1 MHFKQPDLHCC
12 ELLQR
17 IISVF
22 SQNLQHRHCSC
33 HPACMLIFET
43 SDIDYSFF
51 KITMMKKLLVAV
63 MLCSASLFATSSAKA
78 QIIDFPQ
85 VLAAAG
91 NLVNLQIGDVNVNV
105 VDVVD
110 VSDVLN
116 GNDVTAI
123 VQILK
128 DVKIDNVLN
137 NLLREADIITG
148 NQVVVGVVVNLLG
161 EATQVLVADKKS
173 LK

>member
-1 MHFKQPDLHCC
+1 
-12 ELLQR
+12 
-17 IISVF
+17 
-22 SQNLQHRHCSC
+22 
-33 HPACMLIFET
+33 
-43 SDIDYSFF
+43 
-51 KITMMKKLLVAV
+51 MKKLLGVVAI
-63 MLCSASLFATSSAKA
+63 CTAGLFMSTSAKA

-91 NLVNLQIGDVNVNV
+91 NLVNLQIGDVNVNA

-116 GNDVTAI
+116 GTDVTAI

-137 NLLREADIITG
+137 NLLRDADIIRGT
-148 NQVVVGVVVNLLG
+148 QVVVGVVVNALG
-161 EATQVLVADKKS
+161 EATQIMVADKKS

>member
-1 MHFKQPDLHCC
+1 
-12 ELLQR
+12 
-17 IISVF
+17 
-22 SQNLQHRHCSC
+22 
-33 HPACMLIFET
+33 
-43 SDIDYSFF
+43 
-51 KITMMKKLLVAV
+51 MKKLLGVVAI
-63 MLCSASLFATSSAKA
+63 CSAALFMSTSAKA

-91 NLVNLQIGDVNVNV
+91 NLVNLQIGDVNVNA

-137 NLLREADIITG
+137 NLLREAELIKGT
-148 NQVVVGVVVNLLG
+148 QVVVGVVVDVLG
-161 EATQVLVADKKS
+161 QATQILVADKRS
-173 LK
+173 LR

>member
-1 MHFKQPDLHCC
+1 
-12 ELLQR
+12 
-17 IISVF
+17 
-22 SQNLQHRHCSC
+22 
-33 HPACMLIFET
+33 
-43 SDIDYSFF
+43 
-51 KITMMKKLLVAV
+51 MKKILVVFAI
-63 MLCSASLFATSSAKA
+63 CAAGLFTASSAKA
-78 QIIDFPQ
+78 QIVDFPQ

-148 NQVVVGVVVNLLG
+148 NQVVVGVVVNALG
-161 EATQVLVADKKS
+161 EATQIMVADKKS

>member
-1 MHFKQPDLHCC
+1 
-12 ELLQR
+12 
-17 IISVF
+17 
-22 SQNLQHRHCSC
+22 
-33 HPACMLIFET
+33 
-43 SDIDYSFF
+43 
-51 KITMMKKLLVAV
+51 MKKVFVAFAICV
-63 MLCSASLFATSSAKA
+63 ATLFTSASAKA

-116 GNDVTAI
+116 GVDVTAI

-148 NQVVVGVVVNLLG
+148 TQVVVGVVVNALG
-161 EATQVLVADKKS
+161 EATQILVADKKT

>member
-1 MHFKQPDLHCC
+1 
-12 ELLQR
+12 
-17 IISVF
+17 
-22 SQNLQHRHCSC
+22 
-33 HPACMLIFET
+33 
-43 SDIDYSFF
+43 
-51 KITMMKKLLVAV
+51 MKKLLGVVAI
-63 MLCSASLFATSSAKA
+63 CAAGLFMSTSAKA

-137 NLLREADIITG
+137 NLLREAEIITG
-148 NQVVVGVVVNLLG
+148 NQVVVGVVVNALG

>member
-1 MHFKQPDLHCC
+1 
-12 ELLQR
+12 
-17 IISVF
+17 
-22 SQNLQHRHCSC
+22 
-33 HPACMLIFET
+33 
-43 SDIDYSFF
+43 
-51 KITMMKKLLVAV
+51 MKKLLSVVA
-63 MLCSASLFATSSAKA
+63 MCSAALFMSSSAKA

-137 NLLREADIITG
+137 NLLREAEIITG

-161 EATQVLVADKKS
+161 EATQVMVADKKS